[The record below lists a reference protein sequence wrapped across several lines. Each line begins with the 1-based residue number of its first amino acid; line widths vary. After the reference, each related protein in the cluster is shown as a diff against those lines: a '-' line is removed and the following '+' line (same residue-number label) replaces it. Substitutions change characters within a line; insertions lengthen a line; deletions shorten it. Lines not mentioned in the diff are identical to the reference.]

1 MKRVAI
7 YIAALLITS
16 SIPASLFAQTDIPSL
31 GKTSEQ
37 PINITSRK
45 FEAKNLP
52 KGKEAVFDGDV
63 KVRQGDLVLSCDR
76 LAILYDEEKAASA
89 DKVKGKSL
97 PAGLQSVSGI
107 KSIAASGNV
116 KMVQGERMA
125 TAGKALYDNVE
136 RTITLTEG
144 PPRLWQGPDVLVANT
159 IIVYLDENRSELKGN
174 TGTPGNEGIR
184 MIINPGKGKGTKQ

>member
-1 MKRVAI
+1 MKRVAV
-7 YIAALLITS
+7 YIAVLLVTS
-16 SIPASLFAQTDIPSL
+16 FLPASLFAQTDIPAL

-76 LAILYDEEKAASA
+76 LAILYDEEKAAA
-89 DKVKGKSL
+89 DRGKGKSL
-97 PAGLQSVSGI
+97 PAGLQSASGI
-107 KSIAASGNV
+107 KSISASGNV

-125 TAGKALYDNVE
+125 TAGKALYDNLE
-136 RTITLTEG
+136 RTITLTDG

-159 IIVYLDENRSELKGN
+159 IIVYLDENRSELSGN

-184 MIINPGKGKGTKQ
+184 MTINPGKGKGTKP